1 MDMDKFQAVI
11 PVPSAASGAVTTGFL
26 FANFSPVLPPGQG
39 PFMAPATTPATPTD
53 IQCSFQM
60 SSPDSN
66 FAFRQKTLL
75 LSKLT
80 EAELAT
86 MQAGF
91 AIVALTQTDGRA
103 Q

>member
-1 MDMDKFQAVI
+1 MDMNKFQAVI

-39 PFMAPATTPATPTD
+39 PLMAPATTPATD

-66 FAFRQKTLL
+66 FEFRQKTLL

-86 MQAGF
+86 MQAAF